1 MAGLGGDFRSGEI
14 MAEFKDLAR
23 GMPVEVAQVNR
34 CLKAL
39 WEQEGNVLTRA
50 SLINFAVYSEAAD
63 ALSVN
68 TELMDQI
75 TREHACRIILLAVN
89 PAASKQRVQAWISAH
104 CHFIGANA
112 RQVCSEQIAFLL
124 DGSSPDLIRNILFS
138 HLDSDLPLYLWWQG
152 QFSNQV
158 DQQLWSWV
166 DRFFFDSHSWRE
178 PAQQIKILRG
188 SVASAGS
195 RSVLC
200 DLNWRRLIYLRLA
213 FAQHFDHPWAG
224 QQVDAIRSLEVVY
237 NPEYWTTAVLFV
249 SWVARQLGWELQE
262 KKDFEYRFK
271 SGDAATPVL
280 VKLNALP
287 GPWISQIKLGFD
299 QGNLEIKW
307 SGNFLETTLQGESQL
322 KQMLPAGG
330 TTLASLVQE
339 ELARGG
345 EHRTYLGALKI
356 AEELWSGE

>member
-1 MAGLGGDFRSGEI
+1 MTEI
-14 MAEFKDLAR
+14 QDLAR
-23 GMPVEVAQVNR
+23 GMQVEVAQINR
-34 CLKAL
+34 SLKAL

-50 SLINFAVYSEAAD
+50 SLINFAVYSEAPD
-63 ALSVN
+63 ALSAN
-68 TELMDQI
+68 TQLMEQI
-75 TREHACRIILLAVN
+75 TREHACRIILLAAN
-89 PAASKQRVQAWISAH
+89 PAASKRRVQAWISAH
-104 CHFIGANA
+104 CHLTGANA

-138 HLDSDLPLYLWWQG
+138 HLESDLPLYLWWQG
-152 QFSNQV
+152 EFSNQI

-178 PAQQIKILRG
+178 PARQIEILRG

-195 RSVLC
+195 RCVLC

-213 FAQHFDHPWAG
+213 FAQLFDHPWAA
-224 QQVDAIRSLEVVY
+224 QQMDVIRRLEITY
-237 NPEYWTTAVLFV
+237 NPEYWTTAVLFI
-249 SWVARQLGWELQE
+249 SWIACQLGWELTE

-271 SGDAATPVL
+271 SGKADTPIAVRL
-280 VKLNALP
+280 TALP
-287 GPWISQIKLGFD
+287 GPWIGDIKLDFD
-299 QGNLEIKW
+299 QGNLGVKW

-322 KQMLPAGG
+322 KQMLPAGAV
-330 TTLASLVQE
+330 TLAGLVQE

-356 AEELWSGE
+356 AEELWTEI

>member
-1 MAGLGGDFRSGEI
+1 MTEI
-14 MAEFKDLAR
+14 QDLAR

-34 CLKAL
+34 SLKAL

-50 SLINFAVYSEAAD
+50 SLTNLAVYSEAPD
-63 ALSVN
+63 ALSAN
-68 TELMDQI
+68 TQLMEQI
-75 TREHACRIILLAVN
+75 TREHACRIILLAAN

-104 CHFIGANA
+104 CHVMGAGA

-124 DGSSPDLIRNILFS
+124 DGSSPDLLRNLLFS

-152 QFSNQV
+152 EFSNQI

-166 DRFFFDSHSWRE
+166 DRLFFDSHSWRE
-178 PAQQIKILRG
+178 PAKQIAILRA

-195 RSVLC
+195 RCVLC

-213 FAQHFDHPWAG
+213 FAQLFDHPWAA
-224 QQVDAIRSLEVVY
+224 QQIDVIRRLEITY
-237 NPEYWTTAVLFV
+237 NPEYWTTAVLFI
-249 SWVARQLGWELQE
+249 SWIARQLGWELAE

-271 SGDAATPVL
+271 SGPTETPIF
-280 VKLNALP
+280 VKLTALP
-287 GPWISQIKLGFD
+287 GPWIGQVKLEFD
-299 QGNLEIKW
+299 QGNLELKW

-322 KQMLPAGG
+322 KQILPAGA
-330 TTLASLVQE
+330 TTLAGLVLE

>member
-1 MAGLGGDFRSGEI
+1 MT
-14 MAEFKDLAR
+14 EFQDLAR
-23 GMPVEVAQVNR
+23 GMRVEVAQVNR
-34 CLKAL
+34 SLKAL

-50 SLINFAVYSEAAD
+50 SLINFAVYSEAPD
-63 ALSVN
+63 ALSAN
-68 TELMDQI
+68 TQLMEQV
-75 TREHACRIILLAVN
+75 TREHACRIILLAAN

-104 CHFIGANA
+104 CHVTGTSS

-152 QFSNQV
+152 EFSDQI

-178 PAQQIKILRG
+178 PARQIKILRG

-213 FAQHFDHPWAG
+213 LAQLFDHSWAAH
-224 QQVDAIRSLEVVY
+224 QVNAIRGVEVTY

-249 SWVARQLGWELQE
+249 SWLACQLGWELVE
-262 KKDFEYRFK
+262 KRDFEYRFK
-271 SGDAATPVL
+271 TDKANGTVS
-280 VKLNALP
+280 VKLAALP
-287 GPWISQIKLGFD
+287 GPSIGLVKLGFD
-299 QGNLEIKW
+299 QGNLQVKW
-307 SGNFLETTLQGESQL
+307 SGDFLETTLQGESQL
-322 KQMLPAGG
+322 RQMLPAGES
-330 TTLASLVQE
+330 TLSALVQE

-356 AEELWSGE
+356 AEELWNNE

>member
-1 MAGLGGDFRSGEI
+1 MAQI
-14 MAEFKDLAR
+14 QDLVRA
-23 GMPVEVAQVNR
+23 MPVEVAQINR
-34 CLKAL
+34 SLKAL

-63 ALSVN
+63 ALSAN
-68 TELMDQI
+68 TQLMEQV
-75 TREHACRIILLAVN
+75 TREHACRIILLAAN

-104 CHFIGANA
+104 CHLTGANS

-124 DGSSPDLIRNILFS
+124 DRSSPDLIRNILFS

-152 QFSNQV
+152 EFSNQI

-188 SVASAGS
+188 SVASACS
-195 RSVLC
+195 RCVLC
-200 DLNWRRLIYLRLA
+200 DLNWRRLIYIRLA
-213 FAQHFDHPWAG
+213 LAQLFDHSWAA
-224 QQVDAIRSLEVVY
+224 QQVNAIRSVEVTY
-237 NPEYWTTAVLFV
+237 DPEYWTTAVLFI
-249 SWVARQLGWELQE
+249 SWIARQLGWELEE
-262 KKDFEYRFK
+262 KRDFAYHFK
-271 SGDAATPVL
+271 SGSADAPVSVQL
-280 VKLNALP
+280 TALP
-287 GPWISQIKLGFD
+287 GPWIGHVKMGFD
-299 QGNLEIKW
+299 QGSLEVRW

-345 EHRTYLGALKI
+345 EHRTYFGALKI
-356 AEELWSGE
+356 AEELWNGE

>member
-1 MAGLGGDFRSGEI
+1 MAQV
-14 MAEFKDLAR
+14 MTEFQDLVR
-23 GMPVEVAQVNR
+23 GMPVDVAQINR
-34 CLKAL
+34 SLKAL

-50 SLINFAVYSEAAD
+50 SLINFAVYSEAPD
-63 ALSVN
+63 ALSAN
-68 TELMDQI
+68 TQLMEQV

-104 CHFIGANA
+104 CHLIGAGA
-112 RQVCSEQIAFLL
+112 RQVCSEQISFLL
-124 DGSSPDLIRNILFS
+124 DGSSPDLLRNILFT

-152 QFSNQV
+152 EFANQI

-178 PAQQIKILRG
+178 PARQIEILRG

-195 RSVLC
+195 RCVLC

-213 FAQHFDHPWAG
+213 FAQLFDHPWAG
-224 QQVDAIRSLEVVY
+224 HQVDTIRNLEVTY
-237 NPEYWTTAVLFV
+237 HPEYWTTAILFI
-249 SWVARQLGWELQE
+249 SWVARQLGWELEE
-262 KKDFEYRFK
+262 KGDFEYRFK
-271 SGDAATPVL
+271 AEKAAASVSVRLT
-280 VKLNALP
+280 ALP
-287 GPWISQIKLGFD
+287 GPWIGEVKLGFD
-299 QGNLEIKW
+299 QGNLGVKW
-307 SGNFLETTLQGESQL
+307 SGNFLEATLQGESEI

-356 AEELWSGE
+356 AEELWRGE

>member
-1 MAGLGGDFRSGEI
+1 
-14 MAEFKDLAR
+14 MAEFQDLVR
-23 GMPVEVAQVNR
+23 GMPVEVAQINR
-34 CLKAL
+34 SLKAL

-63 ALSVN
+63 ALSAN
-68 TELMDQI
+68 TQLMEQV
-75 TREHACRIILLAVN
+75 TREHACRIILLAAN
-89 PAASKQRVQAWISAH
+89 PAASKERVQAWISAH
-104 CHFIGANA
+104 CHVTGAGA

-124 DGSSPDLIRNILFS
+124 DGSSPNLIRNILFS

-152 QFSNQV
+152 EFSNQI

-195 RSVLC
+195 RCVLC
-200 DLNWRRLIYLRLA
+200 DLNWRRLIYVRLA
-213 FAQHFDHPWAG
+213 LAQLFDHPWAA
-224 QQVDAIRSLEVVY
+224 QQVDAIRDLEVTY

-249 SWVARQLGWELQE
+249 SWIARQLRWELE
-262 KKDFEYRFK
+262 EEKDFEYRFK
-271 SGDAATPVL
+271 AGKADARVSVRLT
-280 VKLNALP
+280 ALP
-287 GPWISQIKLGFD
+287 GPWIGRVRMGFD
-299 QGNLEIKW
+299 RGNLEIKW
-307 SGNFLETTLQGESQL
+307 SGNFLETTLQGETQL

-330 TTLASLVQE
+330 TTLARLVKE
-339 ELARGG
+339 ELTRGG

-356 AEELWSGE
+356 AEELWT